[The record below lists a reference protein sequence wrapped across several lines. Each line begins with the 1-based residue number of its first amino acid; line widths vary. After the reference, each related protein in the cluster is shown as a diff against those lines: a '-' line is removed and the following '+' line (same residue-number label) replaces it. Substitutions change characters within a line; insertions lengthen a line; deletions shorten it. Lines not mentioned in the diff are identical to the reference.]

1 MSFAT
6 ATVSLALKILNAAL
20 TIAGLGFVIW
30 LVVRSIKRTAD
41 PTKLIL
47 KWVFTIPFV
56 IFCVWMAG
64 QMGPFGPF
72 LIVFMAV
79 VMSIMWTPHI
89 GELISKPITSLYDGG
104 DEEIEPKPYYSIA
117 ISKRKLRKSLEA
129 IVEIRKQLD
138 KFPNDFEGIMLLATI
153 QAEDMKDL
161 PSAEITLNHFCD
173 APGAPPRQVS
183 AALTQLADWHLN
195 MAQDVDSAR
204 GAFEK
209 IIKKN
214 PGGDIAAAA
223 ALRIAH
229 LEGAGKIFLE
239 ARDRR
244 PVPVPEGV
252 KSAGLRDS
260 MSDLVPQETAPET
273 LAAEYVAHLEQHP
286 LDTEA
291 REKLAVIYANH
302 YKRLDLAAGELNQL
316 AAMPEQPVRRAV
328 HWLNLLADLQIQH
341 GADHEAVSGTLQ
353 QIIGRFPGLPAAE
366 QARSRLD
373 HLALELKSKTETP
386 TKKIGVYEQN
396 IGLKRGSPR

>member
-1 MSFAT
+1 MSHAFQI
-6 ATVSLALKILNAAL
+6 TVSTILSV
-20 TIAGLGFVIW
+20 IGIGGLVW
-30 LVVRSIKRTAD
+30 LIIHSFKRSVD
-41 PTKLIL
+41 PAKLIF

-56 IFCVWMAG
+56 FFCIWMAR

-72 LIVFMAV
+72 LIVFMAI
-79 VMSIMWTPHI
+79 VMSYMWTPHI
-89 GELISKPITSLYDGG
+89 SELISKPITSLFDGG
-104 DEEIEPKPYYSIA
+104 DVEIEPKPYYSIA

-138 KFPNDFEGIMLLATI
+138 KFPNDFEGVMLLATI

-161 PSAEITLNHFCD
+161 QSAEITLNHFCD
-173 APGAPPRQVS
+173 SPGAPPKQVA
-183 AALTQLADWHLN
+183 AALTQLADWHLQ

-204 GAFEK
+204 GAFQK
-209 IIKKN
+209 IIEKY
-214 PGGDIAAAA
+214 PGGEIAAAA

-229 LEGAGKIFLE
+229 LEGAGKIFLK

-244 PVPVPEGV
+244 PMPVPEGV

-260 MSDLVPQETAPET
+260 MADMVPRETAPEK

-316 AAMPEQPVRRAV
+316 AAMPEQPARRAA
-328 HWLNLLADLQIQH
+328 HWLNLLADLQIQN
-341 GADHEAVSGTLQ
+341 GADYETVRGTLS
-353 QIIGRFPGLPAAE
+353 QIIGQFPDQPAA
-366 QARSRLD
+366 QLARSRMD
-373 HLALELKSKTETP
+373 HLALELKVKTETP

-396 IGLKRGSPR
+396 IGLKRGLPR